1 MRLKR
6 VIVCLAVVI
15 SVLLF
20 ADSTVLF
27 AAEEVM
33 YTTGRANVRAGKGT
47 DYKILATLDKG
58 SSVKIIE
65 DSGDGWLL
73 IDYGG
78 KRGCVSESLISKDGK
93 KPKEKESDQ
102 KIESSFDIDEEILKN
117 LQAEIDAFDGKLGFY
132 AESQDGLLSLSYNP
146 DMSIFAASTMKVPMC
161 MFICKNFENG
171 EKDDMRSVHDI
182 SKKPKSRKEE
192 SGLRYHPKYYPE
204 PLWCYYG
211 ENVLTH
217 DLYRTRDLM
226 VMALQTSDNLA
237 KEILQKEYVKK
248 DDFNKWLKDIG
259 CKRSAIYGDSEWMS
273 STPRDLVTIWKE
285 YYKYSTESDYGKT
298 LFDTSKKTTQ
308 TYLRVLKKDYA
319 AKFGYTNDDTK
330 VYLETGMILGDSPY
344 YIALTFKF
352 KGDEMNPDIVKD
364 FIKLIDSAI
373 GENVVIEESDDEEI
387 VISEDD

>member
-78 KRGCVSESLISKDGK
+78 KRGYVSESLISKDGK

-285 YYKYSTESDYGKT
+285 YYKYSTESDYSKT